1 MSEQEAVESVDV
13 VVIGLGV
20 AGETVAG
27 PLAEAGLRVVGVEAG
42 LVGGECPYWGCV
54 PSKMAIR
61 AANALAEAR
70 RVDALAGSASVSP
83 DWAPVAARI
92 REQATDDWNDQVAV
106 DRFVGK
112 GGIFVRGRARLD
124 GPRRVIVDD
133 RVFEAER
140 GVVIA
145 AGTSPAV
152 PPIPG
157 LADVPYWTNHD
168 VLEAKELPDSVVVL
182 GAGAIGSELA
192 QVMAR
197 FGTRV
202 DIVEVQER
210 LLPLE
215 EPEAGEA
222 LASAFEAE
230 GIGVHV
236 GAAAAAV
243 ALAPDDREGVVVTLE
258 NGAELEAE
266 RVFVAAGRRTN
277 VEGLGL
283 ETIGLTAP
291 LTFIPTDERMRVADG
306 VWAVGDITGKGLFTH
321 VGIHQGGIARADIL
335 DPDSPAPAQVAVP
348 RVAFTDPEVG
358 SVGLSEQQARDQGL
372 DVAVA
377 LVHVGSTAR
386 GWLHAVGNEGL
397 IKLVADRERGV
408 LVGATSMGPHG
419 GEVLG
424 LLALAVHE
432 ATPIERLRSMIY
444 AYPTFHKGIED
455 ALNQL

>member
-1 MSEQEAVESVDV
+1 MAEQGIAEQVDV
-13 VVIGLGV
+13 VVIGMGV

-27 PLAEAGLRVVGVEAG
+27 PLAESGLRVVGVEAG

-70 RVDALAGSASVSP
+70 RIDGLAGTVTVTA

-124 GPRRVIVDD
+124 GNRRVIVDD
-133 RVFEAER
+133 RVFEAGR
-140 GVVIA
+140 AIVIA
-145 AGTSPAV
+145 AGTSPAI

-168 VLEAKELPDSVVVL
+168 VIEAKELPESIVVL
-182 GAGAIGSELA
+182 GAGAIGAELA

-202 DIVEVQER
+202 DIVEAQER

-222 LASAFEAE
+222 LAGTFEAE

-236 GAAAAAV
+236 GVTASSVSGSA
-243 ALAPDDREGVVVTLE
+243 EGVLVTLAD
-258 NGAELEAE
+258 GTVLEAE
-266 RVFVAAGRRTN
+266 RVLVATGRRTN

-283 ETIGLTAP
+283 ETIGFAGP
-291 LTFIPTDERMRVADG
+291 VRFIPTDERMRVADG

-321 VGIHQGGIARADIL
+321 VGMHQGGIARADIL
-335 DPDSPAPAQVAVP
+335 DPEGPTPESAVVP
-348 RVAFTDPEVG
+348 RVTFTDPEVG
-358 SVGLSEQQARDQGL
+358 SVGLTEAQAREQGI
-372 DVAVA
+372 DVGVA
-377 LVHVGSTAR
+377 LVQVAGTAR

-397 IKLVADRERGV
+397 IKLVADADRGV

-432 ATPIERLRSMIY
+432 ATPIARLQSMIY

-455 ALNQL
+455 AVNQL